1 MDFLKQRLFFDP
13 GAAQGYL
20 MGKELKA
27 LKQPGELVITLPH
40 NIGDPVA
47 IYYSGG
53 KGFLFPPAYKWAP
66 TELPKEDEEC
76 IAILED
82 LRSQGA
88 DWFGIVDKH
97 FQEISNNRPAF
108 KKYLDNNM
116 KMVKQTNDFILYKW

>member
-1 MDFLKQRLFFDP
+1 
-13 GAAQGYL
+13 

-27 LKQPGELVITLPH
+27 LKQPGELVITLPY

-66 TELPKEDEEC
+66 TELPKEDAES

-82 LRSQGA
+82 LRTQGA
-88 DWFGIVDKH
+88 DYFGIVDKH
-97 FQEISNNRPAF
+97 YQDISNNRPAF
-108 KKYLDNNM
+108 KEYLDTHM
-116 KMVKQTNDFILYKW
+116 QLVKQTSDFVIFKW

>member
-1 MDFLKQRLFFDP
+1 MVKESVRLGAFEYMFYAKGLGGKAVLTVLLHGFLELTAIIIAC
-13 GAAQGYL
+13 AAGIVL
-20 MGKELKA
+20 
-27 LKQPGELVITLPH
+27 
-40 NIGDPVA
+40 
-47 IYYSGG
+47 G

-66 TELPKEDEEC
+66 TDLPKEDEEC

-116 KMVKQTNDFILYKW
+116 KMVKQTSDFVLYKW